1 MSTSS
6 YSASLRFRAASSTH
20 FATSADFRF
29 GRVLPVMIPTLS
41 MESPS
46 LTAQRSVG
54 AEPLADAANLH
65 FPPAQR
71 LGAGVHRVIAEDE
84 VMRMP
89 RRGTEHEARV
99 ALGDEVD
106 RLLRGLEDGD
116 FTAGDGRGGPKHAF
130 VHGDPRHRVSSG
142 RVEGPTLAGPQVHR
156 QVAHGWRCD
165 RALRTVMLPEN
176 HPHGTL
182 DGDVLGHHVAT
193 GV

>member
-1 MSTSS
+1 MSMSS
-6 YSASLRFRAASSTH
+6 YSASLRFRAASNPH
-20 FATSADFRF
+20 FATSSDFRF

-41 MESPS
+41 MELP
-46 LTAQRSVG
+46 QRSIG
-54 AEPLADAANLH
+54 AELLTDAANLRLSL
-65 FPPAQR
+65 AQR

-84 VMRMP
+84 VMRML

-142 RVEGPTLAGPQVHR
+142 RVVGPTLAGAQVHR
-156 QVAHGWRCD
+156 QVAHGWRRD
-165 RALRTVMLPEN
+165 RALRIAILPED

-182 DGDVLGHHVAT
+182 DRDVLGHHIAT
-193 GV
+193 GVGCV